1 MFEKAQDNFYKTK
14 MALNRQK
21 KILIVEDERNMRE
34 ALTEAFVDGGF
45 EVLVEEDGESVAD
58 VVKEQSPDIV
68 LLDIIL
74 PKKDGFEV
82 LSELKED
89 NATRKVPVILSTNL
103 SDPSDIQK
111 ALDLG
116 ATTYLVKSNYSL
128 DDIVKK
134 VSSLA

>member
-1 MFEKAQDNFYKTK
+1 MQTE
-14 MALNRQK
+14 RQK
-21 KILIVEDERNMRE
+21 KILIVEDEKSMRE
-34 ALTEAFVDGGF
+34 SLQETFEDGNF
-45 EVLVEEDGESVAD
+45 EVLTEEDGESVMD
-58 VVKEQSPDIV
+58 VVKEEEPDII

-82 LSELKED
+82 LSELKGEVGTK
-89 NATRKVPVILSTNL
+89 NIPVILSTNL

-134 VSSLA
+134 VGSLI

>member
-1 MFEKAQDNFYKTK
+1 MELK
-14 MALNRQK
+14 RQK
-21 KILIVEDERNMRE
+21 KILIVEDEQNMRE
-34 ALTEAFVDGGF
+34 SLQEAFLDGGF
-45 EVLVEEDGESVAD
+45 AVLTEEDGESVID
-58 VVKEQSPDIV
+58 VVKEQEPDII

-82 LSELKED
+82 LSELKSD
-89 NATRKVPVILSTNL
+89 ASTRNVPVILSTNL

-134 VSSLA
+134 VSGLL

>member
-1 MFEKAQDNFYKTK
+1 MFEKEQDNFYKTK

-74 PKKDGFEV
+74 PRKDGFEV

-89 NATRKVPVILSTNL
+89 NETRKVPVILSTNL

>member
-1 MFEKAQDNFYKTK
+1 MDVEK
-14 MALNRQK
+14 QK

-34 ALTEAFVDGGF
+34 SLVEAFNDSNF
-45 EVLVEEDGESVAD
+45 KVLTMEDGEGVVDFVREEKPD
-58 VVKEQSPDIV
+58 VI

-74 PKKDGFEV
+74 PKKNGFEV
-82 LSELKED
+82 LGELKD
-89 NATRKVPVILSTNL
+89 NIETRNIPVILSTNL

-128 DDIVKK
+128 EDIVKK
-134 VSSLA
+134 VNRSI

>member
-1 MFEKAQDNFYKTK
+1 MQTE
-14 MALNRQK
+14 RQK
-21 KILIVEDERNMRE
+21 KMLIVEDEKSIRE
-34 ALTEAFVDGGF
+34 SLQEAFEDGNF
-45 EVLVEEDGESVAD
+45 EVLTEEDGESVMD
-58 VVKEQSPDIV
+58 VVKEEEPDII

-82 LSELKED
+82 LSELKGEVGTK
-89 NATRKVPVILSTNL
+89 NIPVILSTNL

-134 VSSLA
+134 VGSLI

>member
-1 MFEKAQDNFYKTK
+1 MEGKNKKT
-14 MALNRQK
+14 
-21 KILIVEDERNMRE
+21 ILIVEDEQNMRE
-34 ALTEAFVDGGF
+34 SLREAFLDSDF
-45 EVLVEEDGESVAD
+45 NVLVEGDGEGVLD
-58 VVKEQSPDIV
+58 VVKHQKPDVV

-82 LSELKED
+82 LGELKED
-89 NATRKVPVILSTNL
+89 AETRYIPVILSTNL

-128 DDIVKK
+128 EDIVKK
-134 VSSLA
+134 VNNAMRR

>member
-1 MFEKAQDNFYKTK
+1 MEPK
-14 MALNRQK
+14 RQK

-34 ALTEAFVDGGF
+34 SLKEAFVDGGF
-45 EVLVEEDGESVAD
+45 EVLVEEDGESVSD
-58 VVKEQSPDIV
+58 VVREKEPDII

-82 LSELKED
+82 LGELKD
-89 NATRKVPVILSTNL
+89 DMSTRNVPVILSTNL
-103 SDPSDIQK
+103 SDPSDIQR

-134 VSSLA
+134 VSNLI

>member
-1 MFEKAQDNFYKTK
+1 MFEKEQDNFYKTK

-89 NATRKVPVILSTNL
+89 NETRKVPVILSTNL

>member
-1 MFEKAQDNFYKTK
+1 MQTE
-14 MALNRQK
+14 RQK
-21 KILIVEDERNMRE
+21 KILIVEDEKSIRE
-34 ALTEAFVDGGF
+34 SLQEAFEDGNF
-45 EVLVEEDGESVAD
+45 EVLTEEDGESVMD
-58 VVKEQSPDIV
+58 VVKEEEPDII

-82 LSELKED
+82 LSELKGEVGTK
-89 NATRKVPVILSTNL
+89 NIPVILSTNL

-134 VSSLA
+134 VGSLI

>member
-1 MFEKAQDNFYKTK
+1 

-21 KILIVEDERNMRE
+21 KILIVEDDRNMRE
-34 ALTEAFVDGGF
+34 ALAEAFTDGGF
-45 EVLVEEDGESVAD
+45 EVLVEEDGKAVAD
-58 VVKEQSPDIV
+58 VAKEQSPDIV

-89 NATRKVPVILSTNL
+89 NETRKIPVILSTNL

>member
-1 MFEKAQDNFYKTK
+1 MMEVK
-14 MALNRQK
+14 RIK
-21 KILIVEDERNMRE
+21 KILIVEDEKNMRE
-34 ALTEAFVDGGF
+34 SLKEAFEEGHF
-45 EVLVEEDGESVAD
+45 EVLTEEDGENVID
-58 VVKEQSPDIV
+58 IVKEKEPDII

-82 LSELKED
+82 LSELKGD
-89 NATRKVPVILSTNL
+89 VNTRNVPVILSTNL

-128 DDIVKK
+128 EDIVKK
-134 VSSLA
+134 IKGAM

>member
-1 MFEKAQDNFYKTK
+1 MQTE
-14 MALNRQK
+14 RQK
-21 KILIVEDERNMRE
+21 KILIVEDEKSMRE
-34 ALTEAFVDGGF
+34 SLQEVEDEKSIRESLQEAFEDGNF
-45 EVLVEEDGESVAD
+45 EVLTEEDGESVMD
-58 VVKEQSPDIV
+58 VVKEEEPDII

-82 LSELKED
+82 LSELKGEVGTK
-89 NATRKVPVILSTNL
+89 NIPVILSTNL

-134 VSSLA
+134 VGSLI

>member
-1 MFEKAQDNFYKTK
+1 MEVEK
-14 MALNRQK
+14 RK
-21 KILIVEDERNMRE
+21 KILIVEDEQNMRE
-34 ALTEAFVDGGF
+34 SLAEAFEDSNFKVF
-45 EVLVEEDGESVAD
+45 SMKDGEGVAD
-58 VVKEQSPDIV
+58 FVKEEKLDII

-74 PKKDGFEV
+74 PKKNGFEV

-89 NATRKVPVILSTNL
+89 IKTRKVPVILSTNL

-128 DDIVKK
+128 EGIVKK
-134 VSSLA
+134 VNRSI

>member
-1 MFEKAQDNFYKTK
+1 
-14 MALNRQK
+14 
-21 KILIVEDERNMRE
+21 MRE
-34 ALTEAFVDGGF
+34 SLQETFEDGNF
-45 EVLVEEDGESVAD
+45 EVLTEEDGESVMD
-58 VVKEQSPDIV
+58 VVKEEEPDII

-82 LSELKED
+82 LSELKGEVGTK
-89 NATRKVPVILSTNL
+89 NIPVILSTNL

-134 VSSLA
+134 VGSLI